1 MHSHSHFFF
10 ARMKRAALSIMIVL
24 ITSLNSSGQITSPPN
39 FSQLRAMAEWEEV
52 QAITIAWTSFPAIL
66 KQIVAAARL
75 ETQVIILSD
84 DVQGTEDY
92 LLSSN
97 TGGSAFA
104 NLDNIVIVDA
114 NYDSIWLRDYAANP
128 VYGNEVDSL
137 ILVDWLYNRNRP
149 NDDTSP
155 SYVANQLNLD
165 LYETSEPPYDLV
177 NTGGNYMSDGFGTA
191 FASELVLEEN
201 DGNGDYP
208 IYYPTHNENEIDN
221 ILETFMGIHTY
232 IKMPTLPY
240 DGIHHID
247 MHMKLVDEETLLV
260 SEYPAGV
267 ADGPQINANINYV
280 LSNYTSKFG
289 TPFRIVR
296 IPAPPSTQGNYP
308 DNNGAYRTYTNAIFV
323 NNTILLPTYREQY
336 DTTALRIWGEVC
348 PGYTLVGIDCDN
360 TGNNI
365 IAQSGAIHCITH
377 TVGVADPLLISHQP
391 LSDTFDNTNP
401 YFVTAY
407 LNHRSGVDRA
417 TLYWRLHGSADF
429 TSIDMAANGS
439 NWEAYIPAQ
448 ATGSIIEYY
457 IEGESVSGKIQVRP
471 MPAPIGFWSFEIL
484 GAGVGIS
491 EFSASTINR
500 IYPNPASAITCIEV
514 NSAYSKN
521 ASITLADLTG
531 RTVANIYDGLLRRGD
546 SNFFFNAE
554 SFSPG
559 VYQVVIQT
567 ETTRQT
573 RPVLVE

>member
-1 MHSHSHFFF
+1 MHSYTPPSFVS
-10 ARMKRAALSIMIVL
+10 MKQKAIAIL
-24 ITSLNSSGQITSPPN
+24 ICLISTTHAIGQITTPPN
-39 FSQLRAMAEWEEV
+39 FSNLRAMAEWEEV
-52 QAITIAWTSFPAIL
+52 DALTIAWTSYPAIL

-75 ETQVIILSD
+75 EARVIILSD

-97 TGGSAFA
+97 SGGEAFA
-104 NLDNIVIVDA
+104 NLDNVTIVNA
-114 NYDSIWLRDYAANP
+114 NYDSIWMRDYAANP

-137 ILVDWLYNRNRP
+137 ILVDWLYNRDRP
-149 NDDTSP
+149 NDNTSP
-155 SYVANQLNLD
+155 AYVAAELNLD
-165 LYETSEPPYDLV
+165 LYETSEPPYDWV

-201 DGNGDYP
+201 DGNGDYA
-208 IYYPTHNENEIDN
+208 IDYPTHSESEIN
-221 ILETFMGIHTY
+221 TMAELFMGIHAY

-289 TPFRIVR
+289 TPFRVVR

-308 DNNGAYRTYTNAIFV
+308 DNNGAYRTYTNAVFV
-323 NNTILLPTYREQY
+323 NNTIILPTYREQY

-377 TVGVADPLLISHQP
+377 TIGVADPLLISHQP
-391 LSDTFDNTNP
+391 LSDTFDNLNP

-407 LNHRSGVDRA
+407 LNHRSGVERA
-417 TLYWRLHGSADF
+417 TLYWRLLGETDF
-429 TSIDMAANGS
+429 ASIDMISDGN
-439 NWEAYIPAQ
+439 NWQAYIPAQ

-471 MPAPIGFWSFEIL
+471 MPAPTGYWSFEIL
-484 GAGVGIS
+484 GENVGLE
-491 EFSASTINR
+491 EFSATTISR
-500 IYPNPASAITCIEV
+500 IYPNPASAITCVEV
-514 NSAYSKN
+514 NSLRSSR
-521 ASITLADLTG
+521 ASISLADLTG
-531 RTVANIYDGLLRRGD
+531 RTVSLLHDGLLRRGD
-546 SNFFFNAE
+546 SNFFFNAA

-559 VYQVVIQT
+559 VYQVIIQT
-567 ETTRQT
+567 DTSRQT
-573 RPVLVE
+573 MPVLIE